1 MLQSCIVECWIGI
14 VGCVSEWLVV
24 NDKICL
30 WSDLLY
36 SVVEK
41 ELKDTVYMHLP
52 IPTGIKIYILFIP
65 WVLKYFIFILYYRL
79 SHKEQFVISG
89 TI

>member
-1 MLQSCIVECWIGI
+1 MLHSCIVECWIGI
-14 VGCVSEWLVV
+14 VGCVSEWMLV

-41 ELKDTVYMHLP
+41 ELKDVQAPSNSNSYKNIYFTYSPSLKVFHLHS
-52 IPTGIKIYILFIP
+52 L
-65 WVLKYFIFILYYRL
+65 L
-79 SHKEQFVISG
+79 
-89 TI
+89 